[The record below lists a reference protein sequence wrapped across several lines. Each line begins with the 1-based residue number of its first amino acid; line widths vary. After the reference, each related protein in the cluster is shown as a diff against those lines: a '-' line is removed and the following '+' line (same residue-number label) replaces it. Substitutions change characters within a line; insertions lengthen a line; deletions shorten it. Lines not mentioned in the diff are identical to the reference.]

1 MLAGLEETLRPQSAR
16 NREEMTPTKTLIETL
31 IEGLFD
37 YAGLY
42 PPASLS
48 LLSAMNNYLEYSRS
62 QHASVLGRFI
72 INLDRLDELRLVM
85 ADSFEKITLSVI
97 ATGDVDPDALAE
109 QVRTAPN
116 INAVEIKCNNVED
129 VTRMA
134 SRIPRP
140 LTTYFEVP
148 MNSDGRAALQAIS
161 AAGAR
166 AKIRM
171 GGVVPGAIPS
181 IPEVAETLREL
192 AQLRLPFKATAGLH
206 HPVRSNR
213 PLTYQPQGPS
223 GTMHGF
229 INLACA
235 AAILFFG
242 GDLRI
247 AQSALEE
254 QHPTAWTITADA
266 LRWRDLNWTTDQ
278 LATLRR
284 EFLISIGSCSFE
296 EPIHDL
302 QSLGVYEELG

>member
-1 MLAGLEETLRPQSAR
+1 MLAGLEEALRPQSAR
-16 NREEMTPTKTLIETL
+16 NPEEMTPTKTLIETL

-48 LLSAMNNYLEYSRS
+48 LLSAVNNYLEYRGSR
-62 QHASVLGRFI
+62 HASVLGRFI

-97 ATGDVDPDALAE
+97 ATGDLDPDALAE

-116 INAVEIKCNNVED
+116 IDAVEVKCNNVED
-129 VTRMA
+129 VTRMT

-242 GDLRI
+242 GDLGI
-247 AQSALEE
+247 AQFALEE
-254 QHPTAWTITADA
+254 QNPTAWTITADR

-278 LATLRR
+278 LATLRQ

-302 QSLGVYEELG
+302 QSLGGYEELG